1 MGNPRLLAPLTG
13 KTDGPETE
21 IGKNKPRS
29 HKMRRNRSSISD
41 VLKFKSTVRHSDGN
55 GVVVSQS
62 LFPSS
67 QCYLLLISTITLL
80 LVTFIALN
88 F

>member
-1 MGNPRLLAPLTG
+1 MMSVWLGSGEVRKESMGNPRLLAPLTG

-55 GVVVSQS
+55 GVVGK
-62 LFPSS
+62 LG
-67 QCYLLLISTITLL
+67 LE
-80 LVTFIALN
+80 
-88 F
+88 